1 MSFYDEEK
9 KFPLPNLKKRLNG
22 GRKTYISHRKE
33 KDPIGRLSHGIRR
46 LENRIFRYD
55 VEQRRFMEPDLE
67 SDDLVKKRLQFT
79 DDEDD
84 FGFGFF
90 KFGSGNFFSSS

>member
-9 KFPLPNLKKRLNG
+9 KYPLPNLKKRLNG
-22 GRKTYISHRKE
+22 GGKTYISHRKE

-55 VEQRRFMEPDLE
+55 VEQRRFMEPDL
-67 SDDLVKKRLQFT
+67 LH
-79 DDEDD
+79 
-84 FGFGFF
+84 
-90 KFGSGNFFSSS
+90 